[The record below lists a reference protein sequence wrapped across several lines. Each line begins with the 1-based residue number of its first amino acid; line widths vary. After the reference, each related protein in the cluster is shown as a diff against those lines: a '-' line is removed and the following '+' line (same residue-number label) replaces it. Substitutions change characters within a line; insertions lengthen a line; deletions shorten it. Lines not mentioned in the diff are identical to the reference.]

1 MDPEAPPADETTPLT
16 EEEERNLEAFIADFL
31 VPISADG
38 QLEAVEETPLVVAFH
53 AYGIASLFEQPE
65 VKARLS
71 EAMRETLAQPPAQP
85 KALTI
90 SQAKR
95 TWLRIRRFPAAL
107 SVADLDHLLYWL
119 DRQQGPSY
127 LFADKTDRELWKAVC
142 QDLRAMA
149 AAATLQKK
157 HQFWE
162 NVCAQCSRFSQE
174 DFKYLC
180 REHFG
185 KDLGLF
191 RKEPL
196 DRRCLESFYRLME
209 EARRLVEQQARAAAA
224 PAPPTAAAAPL
235 VPVTPAEAPR
245 SAVASPPPTEAPASS
260 GAAGASPA
268 EGPRAGAPV
277 APPAPPAPPPPP
289 ACKVVNFTCEADL
302 LAALAD
308 PEPFRAKIRGQA
320 KELLEFVQT
329 QLDGAGALPFGAV
342 LDKPKVIVV
351 RKLEDVPPNLWFVGD
366 VHGDVLG
373 LEAVLGHIAEVTR
386 REGAPP
392 PVYVFL
398 GDLIDRM
405 PYSYEVLL
413 RFFALWR
420 GHPGRVVLLA
430 GNHTDALRWNE
441 KTGAFTATVNP
452 CEFADWLNNQK
463 EDPATP
469 EAGRALL
476 RLAQRTPRAIFLPDG
491 LLAAHGGVPHRDLHE
506 RLKKAEDLDLPECLQ
521 DFVWT
526 RLHPRAP
533 RRIPNRSSRTCDV
546 GREDFERFCETAAA
560 VLAQPV
566 RRMVRGHDH
575 VEERYELYA
584 NYLKNH
590 VLVINTMCCRQ
601 DGEFGGPYPRTPCV
615 ARWRK
620 GELPE
625 VHRLTLPAELIRAYY
640 PSDEG

>member
-1 MDPEAPPADETTPLT
+1 MDPEARPADSSSAVTA
-16 EEEERNLEAFIADFL
+16 EEERSLEAFITDFL
-31 VPISADG
+31 VPVSADG

-53 AYGIASLFEQPE
+53 AYGIATIFDQPE
-65 VKARLS
+65 VKERLR
-71 EAMRETLAQPPAQP
+71 EAIREALAQPPAQP
-85 KALTI
+85 SALTV
-90 SQAKR
+90 SQAKG
-95 TWLRIRRFPAAL
+95 TWIRIRRFPAAL

-127 LFADKTDRELWKAVC
+127 LFAEKTDRELWKAVC

-149 AAATLQKK
+149 AGTTLQKK

-209 EARRLVEQQARAAAA
+209 EARGLLEEQARAA
-224 PAPPTAAAAPL
+224 T
-235 VPVTPAEAPR
+235 
-245 SAVASPPPTEAPASS
+245 
-260 GAAGASPA
+260 GALGASPA
-268 EGPRAGAPV
+268 PVETPAKAVEPPPAAKAPEAPPAPPV
-277 APPAPPAPPPPP
+277 AEAPPAPPPPP
-289 ACKVVNFTCEADL
+289 PECKVVSFTCEADQ
-302 LAALAD
+302 LASLAD
-308 PEPFRAKIRGQA
+308 KEPFCASLRRGA
-320 KELLEFVQT
+320 GELVEFVKA
-329 QLDGAGALPFGAV
+329 QLGSAGALPFGAV

-351 RKLEDVPPNLWFVGD
+351 RKIEDVPPNLWFIGD
-366 VHGDVLG
+366 VHGDLLG
-373 LEAVLGHIAEVTR
+373 LEAVLGHIAERTR

-398 GDLIDRM
+398 GDLVDRM
-405 PYSYEVLL
+405 AFSYEVLL

-420 GHPGRVVLLA
+420 DHPGRVMLLA
-430 GNHTDALRWNE
+430 GNHTDALRWNG
-441 KTGAFTATVNP
+441 KTGTFTSSVNP

-463 EDPATP
+463 EDPVVP
-469 EAGRALL
+469 EVGRLFCEL
-476 RLAQRTPRAIFLPDG
+476 GQRTPRALFLPDG
-491 LLAAHGGVPHRDLHE
+491 LLVAHGGVPHRDLQE

-546 GREDFERFCETAAA
+546 GREDFERFCETAAG
-560 VLAQPV
+560 VLGQPV
-566 RRMVRGHDH
+566 RRMIRGHDH
-575 VEERYELYA
+575 VEARYELYL
-584 NYLKNH
+584 NYRKDH
-590 VLVINTMCCRQ
+590 VLTLNTMCCRQ

-615 ARWRK
+615 ARGRK
-620 GELPE
+620 DELPE

-640 PSDEG
+640 PSEEA